1 MLPAI
6 LDWLGW
12 ERLTQTKKRHDEIM
26 AILEDT
32 LAQVKDLRL
41 DIAKV
46 RKENADLRL
55 VLETRIT
62 NLEKLLEGAT
72 ANPETIAAL
81 AAEVAG
87 ARKDLQDFD
96 ADVPDAAPP
105 A

>member
-1 MLPAI
+1 MIFFGNKTNKL
-6 LDWLGW
+6 L
-12 ERLTQTKKRHDEIM
+12 RQIM

-41 DIAKV
+41 SIAKV
-46 RKENADLRL
+46 RKENGDLRL

-62 NLEKLLEGAT
+62 NLEKLIEEGQ

-87 ARKDLQDFD
+87 AREDLDGFD
-96 ADVPDAAPP
+96 ADVPDATA
-105 A
+105 

>member
-1 MLPAI
+1 
-6 LDWLGW
+6 
-12 ERLTQTKKRHDEIM
+12 M

-41 DIAKV
+41 SIAKV
-46 RKENADLRL
+46 RKENGDLRL

-62 NLEKLLEGAT
+62 NLEKLIEEGQ

-87 ARKDLQDFD
+87 AREDLDGFD
-96 ADVPDAAPP
+96 ADVPDATA
-105 A
+105 